1 MESFFFKFS
10 VADIVLKGGVM
21 KPMRFNADP
30 VNQILQIPAQG
41 VRFSSYGRARTEQLF
56 LVTGG
61 NFLFLR

>member
-1 MESFFFKFS
+1 VESFFCKFS
-10 VADIVLKGGVM
+10 VADIVLKGE
-21 KPMRFNADP
+21 RHEAHALNADP